1 VCPGTG
7 APGDD
12 SKRLAGC
19 DRPLFTFDNHSYHK
33 QSSLSITG
41 NALND
46 IAPLGNHLQRTQQ
59 HSVRHSRYAARRCR
73 TGASPPICDEIPG
86 LSDVTQRF
94 ASIPRFLVIIQHYIA
109 VKHTVRMA
117 NGVWRVCYG
126 SDTTLQSALYY
137 VSLD

>member
-1 VCPGTG
+1 
-7 APGDD
+7 
-12 SKRLAGC
+12 
-19 DRPLFTFDNHSYHK
+19 
-33 QSSLSITG
+33 
-41 NALND
+41 
-46 IAPLGNHLQRTQQ
+46 
-59 HSVRHSRYAARRCR
+59 
-73 TGASPPICDEIPG
+73 